1 MVPGES
7 EGGAE
12 LDGSL
17 LDDFGKPKGGSE
29 RRQNQGG
36 FCTLKKEEYCAEF
49 RGVLPQALSGSEDL
63 PDGLESAAEVERA
76 TAKKVFDISSGRRKD
91 DKETW

>member
-1 MVPGES
+1 M
-7 EGGAE
+7 
-12 LDGSL
+12 DGSL

-29 RRQNQGG
+29 WRQNQG
-36 FCTLKKEEYCAEF
+36 FCKLKKEEYCAEF

-63 PDGLESAAEVERA
+63 PDDLESAAKVERG
-76 TAKKVFDISSGRRKD
+76 TAKKVFDISSGWRKD